1 MARIFITGAET
12 GDMSAWSW
20 SRNAYVV
27 PARSGM
33 TGKFCIDLA
42 TGEYPYAVKDFG
54 ANYSELYLSMLI
66 RRESNT
72 SYGQPILYFFAS
84 DSTESLFMWVDSTNW
99 YIQAATDYANAAFAN
114 STPFTIA
121 TNTTYRMEVYFK
133 PSTGADGRLI
143 VKIDGSIKIDFT
155 GVTSLKTN
163 IRSLGLSNCRM
174 QSYSNQR
181 FYYDDIIV
189 DDANWVVGTGEMGHK
204 VAALVPSGAGAESD
218 LEVSTPENEDND
230 KARWLFESGALATDE
245 KGNAGLTLYGS
256 PAADTGDKQQGSSSI
271 RLVKA
276 STQYGKVLDS
286 ALPSGFPLKSGE
298 ASRVFTLCFWMKPH
312 ILTAST
318 YFGIFAKHVVGSNCG
333 WEVCTYGAA
342 LRVLYGYSATSAYTW
357 DPVTLTVDKW
367 YFVALK
373 IDGTLNSP
381 YQTAR
386 IYDYDAGT
394 WATYVNDPGTAELR
408 ICTADIYIGARNAAA
423 TPFDGWLD
431 NMRLYPYL
439 LSDQVIDLIRQNK
452 TAYDPFDCVKSIPPS
467 DVVNVKGSVNGDIHT
482 FQMSNLVG
490 SVEAIKGVSLCVR
503 NFLTGAPSAKA
514 VTPVVRIGSTN
525 YLGSAIQAPGWLKPE
540 SNPKLWEL
548 SPATGV
554 PWTKDELEA
563 AEFGVKLTT

>member
-1 MARIFITGAET
+1 
-12 GDMSAWSW
+12 
-20 SRNAYVV
+20 
-27 PARSGM
+27 M
-33 TGKFCIDLA
+33 TGNYCYDLR
-42 TGEYPYAVKDFG
+42 GSEYPYCVKEF
-54 ANYSELYLSMLI
+54 ASNLSEIYVSMLI
-66 RRESNT
+66 RRES
-72 SYGQPILYFFAS
+72 SPAYGPPILYFYSS
-84 DSTESLFMWVDSTNW
+84 DEAESVFMWLDTTNW
-99 YIQAATDYANAAFAN
+99 YIQAAPTYAGTSFAN
-114 STPFTIA
+114 STPNAVAI
-121 TNTTYRMEVYFK
+121 NTTYRLEVYFK
-133 PSTGADGRLI
+133 PSTSSDGRLVVKLNGTI
-143 VKIDGSIKIDFT
+143 VIDYT
-155 GVTSLKTN
+155 GISSGKNN
-163 IRSLGLSNCRM
+163 IRSLGLSNCRG
-174 QSYSNQR
+174 QAYSNAS
-181 FYYDDIIV
+181 FYYDDVIV
-189 DDANWVVGTGEMGHK
+189 DDANWIVGTGEMAHK
-204 VAALVPSGAGAESD
+204 VAALVPTGAGAESD
-218 LEVSTPENEDND
+218 LEVSTPENESND

-276 STQYGKVLDS
+276 STQYGKVIDS

-298 ASRVFTLCFWMKPH
+298 TSRVFTLCFWMKPH

-333 WEVCTYGAA
+333 WEVCTYGTA
-342 LRVLYGYSATSAYTW
+342 LRVLYGYSFNGYYTW

-394 WATYVNDPGTAELR
+394 WATYVNDPGTNELR
-408 ICTADIYIGARNAAA
+408 ICTADIYIGARNAGA

-431 NMRLYPYL
+431 NMRLYPGL
-439 LSDQVIDLIRQNK
+439 LSDQVLDLIRQNK
-452 TAYDPFDCVKSIPPS
+452 TAYDPFDCVKSAPPS
-467 DVVNVKGSVNGDIHT
+467 DVVNLKGGADGDIHT

-503 NFLTGAPSAKA
+503 NFLTGAPSVKA

-525 YLGSAIQAPGWLKPE
+525 YLGSAIQAPGWLRPE
-540 SNPKLWEL
+540 SNPKLWEI